1 MPRDPSPSRKQ
12 AGDPSA
18 GQGADAS
25 ADHGAVASA
34 GQGADAAGAPSG
46 LSWDRVYSFA
56 GNIVAPA
63 TALSTLLFYF
73 GYVSTRAQYL
83 YFGLDVDTIGLSTQA
98 FVMRSPQPLLVPVLV
113 LFLLVAGGIAVNRWL
128 RPRLT
133 RHTGATLALGATLL
147 GAGLVALFS
156 YPATGRWTYFP
167 LVTPALLAL
176 GAGITAYAMGVRS
189 GPVRLRVAL
198 WLTVAAAVFWTNAT
212 LAQWSGT
219 GLGQEQAGRLNDLP
233 RVVLDT
239 RERLYLR
246 NSDVSETVLQTEE
259 GQTFRYRYRGL
270 RLLVQNGDRMFL
282 VPCTEQVTPCPYH
295 QGSATLV
302 VRFSDSTR
310 VQFLSP

>member
-1 MPRDPSPSRKQ
+1 MTPDPSLPVAEDADGTDTPASPDSPVSASR
-12 AGDPSA
+12 
-18 GQGADAS
+18 
-25 ADHGAVASA
+25 
-34 GQGADAAGAPSG
+34 
-46 LSWDRVYSFA
+46 LSWDRVYSLA

-128 RPRLT
+128 GPRLT
-133 RHTGATLALGATLL
+133 GHTRTTLAVGTTILGV
-147 GAGLVALFS
+147 GLVVLFS
-156 YPATGRWTYFP
+156 YPATGRWTYYP
-167 LVTPALLAL
+167 LVAPVLLAL
-176 GAGITAYAMGVRS
+176 GAGITAYAMGQRH

-219 GLGQEQAGRLNDLP
+219 GLGQEQAGRLNELP
-233 RVVLDT
+233 RIVLDT

-246 NSDVSETVLQTEE
+246 NADVSETALQTEE

-282 VPCTEQVTPCPYH
+282 VPCTERVTPCPYH
-295 QGSATLV
+295 PNSATLV

-310 VQFLSP
+310 VQFLAP

>member
-1 MPRDPSPSRKQ
+1 MSPDPSSDPSPEPTPP
-12 AGDPSA
+12 A
-18 GQGADAS
+18 
-25 ADHGAVASA
+25 
-34 GQGADAAGAPSG
+34 SG

-63 TALSTLLFYF
+63 TALSALLFYF

-98 FVMRSPQPLLVPVLV
+98 FVMRSPQPLLVPLLV

-128 RPRLT
+128 GSRLAG
-133 RHTGATLALGATLL
+133 HTGAA
-147 GAGLVALFS
+147 
-156 YPATGRWTYFP
+156 
-167 LVTPALLAL
+167 LAL
-176 GAGITAYAMGVRS
+176 GAGITAYAMGVRR

-219 GLGQEQAGRLNDLP
+219 GLGQEQASRLNELP

-246 NSDVSETVLQTEE
+246 NADVSEAALQTEE

-282 VPCTEQVTPCPYH
+282 VPCTERVTPCPYH

>member
-1 MPRDPSPSRKQ
+1 MAPDPSEPDDREPH
-12 AGDPSA
+12 DREP
-18 GQGADAS
+18 DAP
-25 ADHGAVASA
+25 AST
-34 GQGADAAGAPSG
+34 SG

-83 YFGLDVDTIGLSTQA
+83 YFGLDVDTIGLSTQG

-128 RPRLT
+128 GPRLT
-133 RHTGATLALGATLL
+133 GHTGAALALGTTIVGVGLL
-147 GAGLVALFS
+147 VLFS
-156 YPATGRWTYFP
+156 YPATGRWTYYP
-167 LVTPALLAL
+167 LVTPVLLAL
-176 GAGITAYAMGVRS
+176 GAGITAYAMGVRR

-219 GLGQEQAGRLNDLP
+219 GLGQEQASRLNELP

-246 NSDVSETVLQTEE
+246 NADVSEAVLQTEE

-282 VPCTEQVTPCPYH
+282 VPCTERVTPCPYH

-302 VRFSDSTR
+302 VRFSDNTR

>member
-1 MPRDPSPSRKQ
+1 MSPDPSSDTGSEPSP
-12 AGDPSA
+12 DPST
-18 GQGADAS
+18 GPSTGPNTGPNQPS
-25 ADHGAVASA
+25 
-34 GQGADAAGAPSG
+34 SG

-83 YFGLDVDTIGLSTQA
+83 YFGLDVDTIGLSTQS

-128 RPRLT
+128 GPRLT
-133 RHTGATLALGATLL
+133 GHTGAALVLGTTIVGVGLL
-147 GAGLVALFS
+147 VLFA
-156 YPATGRWTYFP
+156 YPAIGRWTYYP
-167 LVTPALLAL
+167 LVTPVLLAL
-176 GAGITAYAMGVRS
+176 GAGITAYVMGVRR

-212 LAQWSGT
+212 LAQWSGA
-219 GLGQEQAGRLNDLP
+219 GLGQEQASRLNELP

-246 NSDVSETVLQTEE
+246 NADVSEAVLQPEE

-270 RLLVQNGDRMFL
+270 RLLVQNGDKMFL
-282 VPCTEQVTPCPYH
+282 VPCTEKVDPCPYH
-295 QGSATLV
+295 PGSATLV

>member
-1 MPRDPSPSRKQ
+1 MSPDPSSDPGSEPSP
-12 AGDPSA
+12 DPSTRASPEA
-18 GQGADAS
+18 GQPA
-25 ADHGAVASA
+25 
-34 GQGADAAGAPSG
+34 SG

-128 RPRLT
+128 GPRLT
-133 RHTGATLALGATLL
+133 GHTGAALVLGVTIV
-147 GAGLVALFS
+147 GAGLLLLFA
-156 YPATGRWTYFP
+156 YPTIGQWTYYP
-167 LVTPALLAL
+167 LVTPVLLAL
-176 GAGITAYAMGVRS
+176 GAGTTAYVMGVRR

-219 GLGQEQAGRLNDLP
+219 GLGLEQAGRLNELP

-246 NSDVSETVLQTEE
+246 NADVSEAVLQSEE
-259 GQTFRYRYRGL
+259 GQSFRYRYRGL
-270 RLLVQNGDRMFL
+270 RLLVQNGDKMFL
-282 VPCTEQVTPCPYH
+282 VPCTERVNPCPYH
-295 QGSATLV
+295 PGSATLV

>member
-1 MPRDPSPSRKQ
+1 MTVPGRPG
-12 AGDPSA
+12 A
-18 GQGADAS
+18 QGAEAP
-25 ADHGAVASA
+25 A
-34 GQGADAAGAPSG
+34 GPAG

-113 LFLLVAGGIAVNRWL
+113 LFLLVAGAVAANRWL
-128 RPRLT
+128 GPRLSGHT
-133 RHTGATLALGATLL
+133 RTALALGVALL
-147 GAGLVALFS
+147 CAGLVVLFS
-156 YPATGRWTYFP
+156 YAAIGQWTYFP
-167 LVTPALLAL
+167 LVTPLLLAA
-176 GAGITAYAMGVRS
+176 GAGVTAYAMGLRH

-198 WLTVAAAVFWTNAT
+198 WLTVAAAVFWANAT

-219 GLGQEQAGRLNDLP
+219 GLGQEQASRLDELP

-246 NSDVSETVLQTEE
+246 NADVTETALQAEE

-282 VPCTEQVTPCPYH
+282 VPCSEQVTPCPH
-295 QGSATLV
+295 HRGSATLV
-302 VRFSDSTR
+302 VRMSDSTR
-310 VQFLSP
+310 VQFLAP

>member
-1 MPRDPSPSRKQ
+1 MATEPSRPGAQDDDAPGSPST
-12 AGDPSA
+12 
-18 GQGADAS
+18 
-25 ADHGAVASA
+25 VASPDTSA
-34 GQGADAAGAPSG
+34 STSR

-63 TALSTLLFYF
+63 TALSALLFYF

-113 LFLLVAGGIAVNRWL
+113 LFLLVAGGVAVNRWL
-128 RPRLT
+128 GPRLT
-133 RHTGATLALGATLL
+133 GHARATLIVGTTILGV
-147 GAGLVALFS
+147 GLVVLFS
-156 YPATGRWTYFP
+156 YPVSGRWTYYP
-167 LVTPALLAL
+167 LVAPVLLAL
-176 GAGITAYAMGVRS
+176 GAGITAYAMGQRH
-189 GPVRLRVAL
+189 GTVRLRVAL

-219 GLGQEQAGRLNDLP
+219 GLGQEQAGRLNELP

-246 NSDVSETVLQTEE
+246 NADVSEAALQTEE

-282 VPCTEQVTPCPYH
+282 VPCTERVTPCPYH

-302 VRFSDSTR
+302 VRFSDNTR
-310 VQFLSP
+310 VQFLAP

>member
-1 MPRDPSPSRKQ
+1 MTQESSPSSD
-12 AGDPSA
+12 ADP
-18 GQGADAS
+18 DRP
-25 ADHGAVASA
+25 
-34 GQGADAAGAPSG
+34 AAPSAPSG
-46 LSWDRVYSFA
+46 PSWDRVYSFA

-113 LFLLVAGGIAVNRWL
+113 LFLLVAGGVAVNRWVG
-128 RPRLT
+128 PRLAGRT
-133 RHTGATLALGATLL
+133 TATLRLGVGLL
-147 GAGLVALFS
+147 AAGLVLLFL
-156 YPATGRWTYFP
+156 YPAIGQWAWYPLATP
-167 LVTPALLAL
+167 LVLAL
-176 GAGITAYAMGVRS
+176 GAGVTAYAMGLRH

-198 WLTVAAAVFWTNAT
+198 WLTVAAAVFWANAT

-219 GLGQEQAGRLNDLP
+219 GLGQEQASHLDELP

-246 NSDVSETVLQTEE
+246 NADVTETVLQSEE

-270 RLLVQNGDRMFL
+270 RLLVQNGDKMFL
-282 VPCTEQVTPCPYH
+282 VPCTESVTPCPYH
-295 QGSATLV
+295 RGSATLV
-302 VRFSDSTR
+302 VRLADSTR
-310 VQFLSP
+310 VQFLAP